1 MRTPPRRFFHSLILK
16 SGLLL
21 TTLLLEATQVSA
33 QPSPTL
39 SEIRNTLQEPV
50 TIALNGGN
58 QQTGRVTHWDESELR
73 IEVSLGG
80 GTAELTFPADEI
92 RSIRFPGA
100 EHKRTLYEWKNDP
113 DRVEDAL
120 ALYRAYYQQQ
130 GAYLSLMS
138 QRELSLFIDYADFA
152 LAQNEPLKAVATI
165 DIISPYIKDE
175 TVLKHLKENLL
186 LGFFQGGMREEAEE
200 EARKWIKEAKPAG
213 SSALGWRLLAEINFE
228 QEEYENAFWTAMH
241 PIAFSNQ
248 MPMVHLDVCYAI
260 AILSSEKLRYKK
272 ESLELATEMRDRG
285 LAWPD
290 NVEIL
295 NDRAPEYFTAENTE
309 ADKPVEA
316 TIFEQKPLQTPSP
329 IDPIESLP
337 TRIYN

>member
-1 MRTPPRRFFHSLILK
+1 MRTPLRRFFHSLINK
-16 SGLLL
+16 PRLLL
-21 TTLLLEATQVSA
+21 TTLILAATQVSA
-33 QPSPTL
+33 QMSPTL
-39 SEIRNTLQEPV
+39 SEIRSTLQEPV
-50 TIALNGGN
+50 TIVLDGGN

-80 GTAELTFPADEI
+80 GTAELAFPADEI

-100 EHKRTLYEWKNDP
+100 EYKRTLYEWKKDP
-113 DRVEDAL
+113 DRVEDTL

-130 GAYLSLMS
+130 GGYLSLLS

-165 DIISPYIKDE
+165 DIISPYIEDE
-175 TVLKHLKENLL
+175 AVLKQLKENLL
-186 LGFFQGGMREEAEE
+186 LGFFQGGMREEAEV
-200 EARKWIKEAKPAG
+200 EARKWIKEAEPAG

-228 QEEYENAFWTAMH
+228 QEEYESAFWTAMH

-248 MPMVHLDVCYAI
+248 MTMLHLDVCYAL
-260 AILSSEKLRYKK
+260 AILAAEELRLKEKPLQ
-272 ESLELATEMRDRG
+272 LAAEMRDRG

-290 NVEIL
+290 YVEIL
-295 NDRAPEYFTAENTE
+295 NGKVPEYFTAENTKSETTEE
-309 ADKPVEA
+309 AIA
-316 TIFEQKPLQTPSP
+316 IEQKPLQSPSP

>member
-1 MRTPPRRFFHSLILK
+1 MRTPLSRFFHSLILK
-16 SGLLL
+16 PGLLL
-21 TTLLLEATQVSA
+21 TTLLLAATQVSA

-39 SEIRNTLQEPV
+39 SEIRRTLQEPV
-50 TIALNGGN
+50 TIVLDGGN
-58 QQTGRVTHWDESELR
+58 QQTGLVTSWDESELR

-80 GTAELTFPADEI
+80 GTAELTFPADKI

-100 EHKRTLYEWKNDP
+100 EYKRTLYDWKNDP
-113 DRVEDAL
+113 ERVEDAL

-130 GAYLSLMS
+130 GAYLSLLS

-165 DIISPYIKDE
+165 DIISPYIEDE
-175 TVLKHLKENLL
+175 AVLKQLKENLL
-186 LGFFQGGMREEAEE
+186 LGFFQGGMREEAEV
-200 EARKWIKEAKPAG
+200 EARKWIKEAEPAG
-213 SSALGWRLLAEINFE
+213 SSALGWRLLAEINYE

-248 MPMVHLDVCYAI
+248 MTMLHLDVCYAL
-260 AILSSEKLRYKK
+260 AILAAEELRLK
-272 ESLELATEMRDRG
+272 EEPLQLAAEMRDRG

-290 NVEIL
+290 YVEML
-295 NDRAPEYFTAENTE
+295 NGKAPECFTAENTE
-309 ADKPVEA
+309 PETTKEA
-316 TIFEQKPLQTPSP
+316 IAIEQQPLQSPSP

>member
-1 MRTPPRRFFHSLILK
+1 MRTTLRRFFHSLIIK
-16 SGLLL
+16 PGLL
-21 TTLLLEATQVSA
+21 TKTLLLATTHLNA

-39 SEIRNTLQEPV
+39 SEIRTTLQEPV
-50 TIALNGGN
+50 TIALDGGN
-58 QQTGRVTHWDESELR
+58 QQTGRVTHWDDSELR

-100 EHKRTLYEWKNDP
+100 EYKRTLYEWKNDP
-113 DRVEDAL
+113 ERVEDAL

-130 GAYLSLMS
+130 GGYLSLLS

-165 DIISPYIKDE
+165 DIISPYIEDE
-175 TVLKHLKENLL
+175 AVLKQLKENLL
-186 LGFFQGGMREEAEE
+186 LGFFHGGMREEAEV
-200 EARKWIKEAKPAG
+200 EARKWIKEAEPAG
-213 SSALGWRLLAEINFE
+213 SSALGWRLLAEINYE

-248 MPMVHLDVCYAI
+248 MTMLHLDVCYAL
-260 AILSSEKLRYKK
+260 AILAAEELRLK
-272 ESLELATEMRDRG
+272 EEPLQLAAEMRDRG

-290 NVEIL
+290 YVEML
-295 NDRAPEYFTAENTE
+295 SGKAPEYLTAENTE
-309 ADKPVEA
+309 SETTEEA
-316 TIFEQKPLQTPSP
+316 IAIEQKPLQTPSP

>member
-1 MRTPPRRFFHSLILK
+1 MRTPLHRFSHSLILK
-16 SGLLL
+16 PRLLL
-21 TTLLLEATQVSA
+21 TTLLLAANQVSA
-33 QPSPTL
+33 QLSPTL
-39 SEIRNTLQEPV
+39 SEIRSTLQEPV
-50 TIALNGGN
+50 TIALDGGN
-58 QQTGRVTHWDESELR
+58 QQTGQVTRWDESELR

-100 EHKRTLYEWKNDP
+100 EYKRILYEWKNDP
-113 DRVEDAL
+113 ERVEDAL

-130 GAYLSLMS
+130 GAYLSLLS

-165 DIISPYIKDE
+165 DIISPYIEDE
-175 TVLKHLKENLL
+175 AVLKQLKENLL
-186 LGFFQGGMREEAEE
+186 LGFFQGGMREEAEV
-200 EARKWIKEAKPAG
+200 EARKWIKEAEPAG
-213 SSALGWRLLAEINFE
+213 SSALGWRLLAEINYE

-248 MPMVHLDVCYAI
+248 MTMLHLDVCYAL
-260 AILSSEKLRYKK
+260 AILAAEELRLK
-272 ESLELATEMRDRG
+272 EEPLQLAAEMRDRG

-290 NVEIL
+290 YVEML
-295 NDRAPEYFTAENTE
+295 NGKAPEYFIAENTE
-309 ADKPVEA
+309 SETIEEA
-316 TIFEQKPLQTPSP
+316 IAIEQQPLQSPSP
-329 IDPIESLP
+329 IDPIEYLP

>member
-1 MRTPPRRFFHSLILK
+1 MKTPPRRSFHPHIVK
-16 SGLLL
+16 PRLLL
-21 TTLLLEATQVSA
+21 TALLLAATQVNA
-33 QPSPTL
+33 QLSPTL
-39 SEIRNTLQEPV
+39 SEIRATLQEPV
-50 TIALNGGN
+50 TIVLEGGN
-58 QQTGRVTHWDESELR
+58 QQTGQITSWDESLLR

-80 GTAELTFPADEI
+80 GTAELTFPAKDI

-100 EHKRTLYEWKNDP
+100 EYKRTLYEWKNDP
-113 DRVEDAL
+113 ERAKDAL

-130 GAYLSLMS
+130 GAYLSLLS

-165 DIISPYIKDE
+165 DIISPYVEDEAVIKQ
-175 TVLKHLKENLL
+175 LKENLL
-186 LGFFQGGMREEAEE
+186 LGFFQGGMREEAEV
-200 EARKWIKEAKPAG
+200 EARKWIKEAEPAG
-213 SSALGWRLLAEINFE
+213 FSALGWRLLAEINFE

-248 MPMVHLDVCYAI
+248 MTMLHLDVCYAL
-260 AILSSEKLRYKK
+260 AILAAEELRLK
-272 ESLELATEMRDRG
+272 EEPLQLAAEMRDRG

-290 NVEIL
+290 YVVML
-295 NDRAPEYFTAENTE
+295 NGKAPEYLTAENTE
-309 ADKPVEA
+309 AET
-316 TIFEQKPLQTPSP
+316 TIIEQKPLQSPSP

>member
-1 MRTPPRRFFHSLILK
+1 MRTHLRRFFHSLINK
-16 SGLLL
+16 PRLLL
-21 TTLLLEATQVSA
+21 TTLILAATQVSA
-33 QPSPTL
+33 QLSPTL
-39 SEIRNTLQEPV
+39 SEIRSTLQEPV
-50 TIALNGGN
+50 TIVLDGGN

-80 GTAELTFPADEI
+80 GTAELAFPAEEI

-100 EHKRTLYEWKNDP
+100 EYKRTLYEWKNDP
-113 DRVEDAL
+113 DRVEDTL

-130 GAYLSLMS
+130 GGYLSLLS

-165 DIISPYIKDE
+165 DIISPYIEDE
-175 TVLKHLKENLL
+175 AVLKQLKENLL
-186 LGFFQGGMREEAEE
+186 LGFFQGGMREEAEV
-200 EARKWIKEAKPAG
+200 EARKWIKEAEPAG
-213 SSALGWRLLAEINFE
+213 SSALGWRLLAEINLE
-228 QEEYENAFWTAMH
+228 REEYESAFWTAMH

-248 MPMVHLDVCYAI
+248 MTMLHLDVCYAL
-260 AILSSEKLRYKK
+260 AILAAEELRLKA
-272 ESLELATEMRDRG
+272 EPLQLAGEMRDRG

-290 NVEIL
+290 YVEMLIGK
-295 NDRAPEYFTAENTE
+295 APEYFTAENTE
-309 ADKPVEA
+309 SETTEEA
-316 TIFEQKPLQTPSP
+316 ITIEQQPLQSPSP